1 MVAIPAYFLAF
12 YFLNRVSKFILD
24 MQKSSIQFLDG
35 LERTGGDDRGAYR
48 SDSIRWEATT
58 LKFKRRLQGDEEGIP
73 ITNLVD
79 VLFLLI
85 VFFMM
90 STVLS
95 FDRGYGVKLP
105 QSSAAG
111 TISNKGVSV
120 MIARDGKVYVDGS
133 ETPLDRLGDAVK
145 VAPTHGGKQRH
156 PEKRSGDAVPGDRG
170 RDGPT
175 SRRRDRRSL
184 PPRRRT
190 GRGAVAPWRGKA
202 FDGYW
207 NRRCTSASRSFFTR
221 FCF

>member
-1 MVAIPAYFLAF
+1 M
-12 YFLNRVSKFILD
+12 
-24 MQKSSIQFLDG
+24 
-35 LERTGGDDRGAYR
+35 
-48 SDSIRWEATT
+48 
-58 LKFKRRLQGDEEGIP
+58 KFKRRLQGDEEGIP

-133 ETPLDRLGDAVK
+133 ETQLDRLGDAVK
-145 VAPTHGGKQRH
+145 SRQRTAGNNVIL
-156 PEKRSGDAVPGDRG
+156 KSDRDTRFQAIADVMDRLLAVGIGDL
-170 RDGPT
+170 
-175 SRRRDRRSL
+175 SL
-184 PPRRRT
+184 P
-190 GRGAVAPWRGKA
+190 VVE
-202 FDGYW
+202 
-207 NRRCTSASRSFFTR
+207 RSTER
-221 FCF
+221 

>member
-1 MVAIPAYFLAF
+1 M
-12 YFLNRVSKFILD
+12 
-24 MQKSSIQFLDG
+24 
-35 LERTGGDDRGAYR
+35 
-48 SDSIRWEATT
+48 
-58 LKFKRRLQGDEEGIP
+58 KFKRRLQADEEGIP

-120 MIARDGKVYVDGS
+120 MIARDGKVYVDGN

-145 VAPTHGGKQRH
+145 SRQRAVGNNVILKSDR
-156 PEKRSGDAVPGDRG
+156 ETRFQAIADVMDRLLSVGIGDL
-170 RDGPT
+170 
-175 SRRRDRRSL
+175 SL
-184 PPRRRT
+184 PVVE
-190 GRGAVAPWRGKA
+190 RGAER
-202 FDGYW
+202 
-207 NRRCTSASRSFFTR
+207 
-221 FCF
+221 